1 MVWNVWTVPD
11 RGSDRF
17 SCSERKYF
25 EEDDHGHKNEDYDDT
40 FSAQDAIDEI
50 HDIVGDI

>member
-1 MVWNVWTVPD
+1 MARKSLKDQIKEVL
-11 RGSDRF
+11 
-17 SCSERKYF
+17 RKYF
-25 EEDDHGHKNEDYDDT
+25 EEDDRGHKNEDYDDT